1 MNELIERIKML
12 ASVEGDADNEI
23 IQLHIENSINAIIV
37 YLNNPKWFP
46 NKPGMSDK
54 DKEKENERI
63 NEEIIGNYPSA
74 IIHLAKRQ
82 YVAEKE
88 HLTGVSSMSQGS
100 RSISYASAISFPY
113 SIDDTI
119 KALLPRPFLRLF

>member
-1 MNELIERIKML
+1 MNDLIERMKLL
-12 ASVEGDADNEI
+12 ASVEGYADDEI
-23 IQLHIENSINAIIV
+23 IQLHIENSINAIFV
-37 YLNNPKWFP
+37 YLNNP
-46 NKPGMSDK
+46 NLSV
-54 DKEKENERI
+54 
-63 NEEIIGNYPSA
+63 EEIIEKYPNA
-74 IIHLAKRQ
+74 ILQLAKRQ

-119 KALLPRPFLRLF
+119 KALLPKPYLRLF

>member
-1 MNELIERIKML
+1 MTDLIERMKLL
-12 ASVEGDADNEI
+12 ASVEGYADDEI
-23 IQLHIENSINAIIV
+23 IQLHIDNSINAIFV
-37 YLNNPKWFP
+37 YLNNPNLSIEDIIEKYP
-46 NKPGMSDK
+46 N
-54 DKEKENERI
+54 
-63 NEEIIGNYPSA
+63 A
-74 IIHLAKRQ
+74 ILQLAKRQ

-119 KALLPRPFLRLF
+119 KALLPKPYLRLF

>member
-1 MNELIERIKML
+1 MNELIERIKIL
-12 ASVEGDADNEI
+12 ASVEGDADDEI
-23 IQLHIENSINAIIV
+23 LQLHIENSINAIYV
-37 YLNNPKWFP
+37 YLNNPKL
-46 NKPGMSDK
+46 S
-54 DKEKENERI
+54 NED
-63 NEEIIGNYPSA
+63 IIENYPSA

-119 KALLPRPFLRLF
+119 KALLPRPFLRLY